1 VTQVPVEAAGAPPLE
16 AVEVVQS
23 PSLREKATRAAAW
36 SIFGYAG
43 GYAMRFFSTV
53 IVTKLIAPELL
64 GLVIV
69 PMAVLDGL
77 TMFTELGL
85 QQSIIQNP
93 RGDDPRFYNTA
104 WTIQIL
110 RGVVLAVGTVL
121 LSLPLAIAY
130 HEKAYLGLIPV
141 IGSTA
146 LVLGFMSMSMFLL
159 RRHLAMGKVVMLE
172 LISNAAGTAVTILVG
187 WATGSFW
194 AVPIGM
200 LANCGMQTFVS
211 HMLLPG
217 VGMKL
222 VWDRDAVRA
231 IVHFGKWIFLSA
243 AVMYISRSADK
254 FWLAKL
260 LGSGAN
266 EKEGMARLQ
275 VYYIAMML
283 SEVALGLGT
292 QITYNVLFPA
302 YSRVV
307 PQGIE
312 RLRNVYYRSRLR
324 LDVLCV
330 MATGGVAAAAPWIV
344 ALLYDDRYLGFPEA
358 KTLGA
363 LAPYVAASDARW
375 MLRAL
380 SVRAAMWCVLV
391 PCESLLFGL
400 GFSKYSFWRNV
411 ARAVWV
417 AAGVPIGWR
426 LGGITGV
433 IAVMAATELPVLF
446 VLWPAAIR
454 HKVFSW
460 SGELRSVAFFAV
472 GFVLGLVFLHVM
484 PEVRLGP
491 ILHHVAE
498 VLHLAKPK

>member
-1 VTQVPVEAAGAPPLE
+1 
-16 AVEVVQS
+16 
-23 PSLREKATRAAAW
+23 
-36 SIFGYAG
+36 
-43 GYAMRFFSTV
+43 
-53 IVTKLIAPELL
+53 
-64 GLVIV
+64 
-69 PMAVLDGL
+69 
-77 TMFTELGL
+77 
-85 QQSIIQNP
+85 
-93 RGDDPRFYNTA
+93 
-104 WTIQIL
+104 
-110 RGVVLAVGTVL
+110 
-121 LSLPLAIAY
+121 
-130 HEKAYLGLIPV
+130 
-141 IGSTA
+141 
-146 LVLGFMSMSMFLL
+146 
-159 RRHLAMGKVVMLE
+159 
-172 LISNAAGTAVTILVG
+172 
-187 WATGSFW
+187 
-194 AVPIGM
+194 
-200 LANCGMQTFVS
+200 MQTLVS

-222 VWDRDAVRA
+222 VWDRDSVRA

-243 AVMYISRSADK
+243 AVMYVSRSADK

-260 LGSGAN
+260 LGSGTN
-266 EKEGMARLQ
+266 ESAGMARLQ

-307 PQGIE
+307 PQGLE
-312 RLRNVYYRSRLR
+312 RLRSVYYRSRLR

-330 MATGGVAAAAPWIV
+330 MATGAIGAAAPWIV
-344 ALLYDDRYLGFPEA
+344 NLLYDDRYA
-358 KTLGA
+358 
-363 LAPYVAASDARW
+363 DARW

-400 GFSKYSFWRNV
+400 GFSRYSFWRNV

-417 AAGVPIGWR
+417 TVGVPVGWW

-460 SGELRSVAFFAV
+460 SGELRSVAFFAA
-472 GFVLGLVFLHVM
+472 GFGLGLVFLHVM